1 MAELVDRSELVKMT
15 AEIVS
20 AYVAYNPVPVTEIP
34 RLIKLVGAQIAS
46 LESEVTESE
55 KVKPTPVVPIRR
67 SVHGDYIVCL
77 EDGKRLKLLKRYLK
91 VHYNMTPEEYRE
103 RWNLPASYPM
113 VAPNYARLRAEM
125 AQRIGLGRATQP
137 QPRTRRRSAAA

>member
-1 MAELVDRSELVKMT
+1 VAELVDKAELVKMT
-15 AEIVS
+15 SRIVS
-20 AYVAYNPVPVTEIP
+20 AYLAYNPVPVAEIS

-55 KVKPTPVVPIRR
+55 NVKRTPAVPIRR
-67 SVHGDYIVCL
+67 SVHADYVICL

-91 VHYNMTPEEYRE
+91 TRYDMSPEEYRE
-103 RWNLPASYPM
+103 RWSLPASYPM

>member
-1 MAELVDRSELVKMT
+1 VVQVAELVDGSELVKMT

-20 AYVAYNPVPVTEIP
+20 AYLAYNPVPVTEIS

-55 KVKPTPVVPIRR
+55 KVKPTPAVPIRR

-91 VHYNMTPEEYRE
+91 TRYDMSPEEYRE
-103 RWNLPASYPM
+103 RWSLPASYPM
-113 VAPNYARLRAEM
+113 VAPNYAKARSEM
-125 AQRIGLGRATQP
+125 AHQIGLGRPKQP
-137 QPRTRRRSAAA
+137 QRRR